1 MLLVQDS
8 ADEALEQGE
17 AAGEDSEGTSEPAPE
32 LSYGETTLKISQ
44 LKAQIHRLES
54 RLDSS
59 SESSSDEEQDVR
71 NGWLSVKADNLTAE
85 VARLQTEAADAQEK
99 HTAALQA
106 SFEMRVIPQVQ
117 HIYIYIAVCHSQ
129 CHQKQALD
137 SALHASASSRPF
149 TWVNLAHHYVC
160 ALAFCLLHSRHVT
173 YFSTGCHLHR
183 TRCNMFCCL

>member
-8 ADEALEQGE
+8 AGEASEQGE
-17 AAGEDSEGTSEPAPE
+17 AAGEDSEGISEPAPE

-59 SESSSDEEQDVR
+59 SDSSSDEEQDVR
-71 NGWLSVKADNLTAE
+71 NGWLSAKADNLTVE
-85 VARLQTEAADAQEK
+85 VARLQTEVADAQEK

-106 SFEMRVIPQVQ
+106 SFKMRVTPQVQ
-117 HIYIYIAVCHSQ
+117 HTYIYIYLYIAVCQSQ

-137 SALHASASSRPF
+137 SSLHASASFRLL
-149 TWVNLAHHYVC
+149 TWINLARHYVC
-160 ALAFCLLHSRHVT
+160 ALALGICLLHA
-173 YFSTGCHLHR
+173 
-183 TRCNMFCCL
+183 